1 MRGPEFNIRYKKSF
15 ADGGMLV
22 QPNDDG
28 SRPGYSGKYGPNIR
42 KLTKSDSLEVQVVR
56 GGTGGGKG
64 GQKFYKTFNFDDY
77 GGEAKTLKAAK
88 EYRDSLPKIK
98 KDTGKQSKGQPIGF
112 KKETGGQSEI
122 RKILKEIIKV
132 GGKSFSNE
140 DIRQLI
146 DTGLFPDDDQFRKAV
161 DVVKKEPEFKNLT
174 FEKKPR
180 PRLKTD
186 PVSVLM
192 AKTKE
197 RRNKKINILG
207 SKDYEKELYKYK
219 KEIQEALGLE
229 KYKTSGSISGKP
241 RELLPIEMGHQS
253 SIKQLSLLKQKMRP
267 EDLSP
272 QNYEVNR
279 KGVKKNKGGVQTLED
294 NLNKKFYP
302 EQKKLYIKAKK
313 FIDAGKTVPADLQNK
328 IVSLNEDIQKFVDNT
343 VKKYPLLKDRVN
355 PITIDANDL
364 TVKRGDNVFKQLGI
378 GLVDQDLGDIKI
390 GSMDDLTIKANLAEQ
405 TFREAVD
412 AGLIDEKIGRQRLD
426 KFLNVRDT
434 EILKA
439 EQKPIKNLIASF
451 GGGTCSVFSGKKAT
465 LKADGGRIGLATG
478 TPNIDDCFK
487 SGSAVINSGKVPVDK
502 ADDFVQ
508 LLKRAGGIG
517 RNIMKFG
524 IIPEAMYVAADS
536 LIRVGMGDTFTEA
549 ALRASDYVLPGDQT
563 KTAEISKVSRI
574 FGDETG
580 ELVGRAIDYKNQLA
594 KIKSL
599 EQQKENFEN
608 LSDGGEFSYVGDLS
622 SDVKNT
628 ENLLSKAKK
637 DLDNKFK
644 ISEAE
649 QLYAESKQDDAY
661 DASKATSFLSNL
673 KRKYGDSSNNLS
685 DIETL
690 AAPEKTQMELN
701 LNMLPNFREAMKNPE
716 TRSNLNYA
724 NIPEKDVK
732 KYFTSQG
739 KPEEI
744 SSFLQYQKDLKDAFS
759 LNKLSDTFGKE
770 QVYGT
775 QGTFGGEP
783 VDMTNYQPN
792 SNRFGS
798 QQRPVLYPKGRNPL
812 ELASG
817 GIASLTKTIPPE
829 SGPTPQGLPYVYNNV
844 KKI

>member
-1 MRGPEFNIRYKKSF
+1 MNPYKLKNVFEYLTSNNQLLKKKLKLGTSEIPIPPKRQDVIDVEVINRFTKANPRVDTTNLKPLSVKQSNVKKTENFAEGGRIGYKDGPKLTDFLNVQASGSKSGKQQIQGAPEGITSDKEIINAIITMDIPLTEKVNLIGDLQYGKFRDRIEYNDDEIFLDDPKSYRNRNIGLEYNRGGEGFSGSATVGDRGSEYNIRYKKSF

-502 ADDFVQ
+502 ADDFAQ
-508 LLKRAGGIG
+508 LLKRAGSIG
-517 RNIMKFG
+517 RGIMKFG

-549 ALRASDYVLPGDQT
+549 GLRASDYVLPGDQT
-563 KTAEISKVSRI
+563 KAAEISKVSRI

-594 KIKSL
+594 KDTKFRRSKS
-599 EQQKENFEN
+599 
-608 LSDGGEFSYVGDLS
+608 
-622 SDVKNT
+622 
-628 ENLLSKAKK
+628 
-637 DLDNKFK
+637 
-644 ISEAE
+644 
-649 QLYAESKQDDAY
+649 
-661 DASKATSFLSNL
+661 
-673 KRKYGDSSNNLS
+673 
-685 DIETL
+685 
-690 AAPEKTQMELN
+690 
-701 LNMLPNFREAMKNPE
+701 
-716 TRSNLNYA
+716 
-724 NIPEKDVK
+724 
-732 KYFTSQG
+732 
-739 KPEEI
+739 
-744 SSFLQYQKDLKDAFS
+744 
-759 LNKLSDTFGKE
+759 KL
-770 QVYGT
+770 
-775 QGTFGGEP
+775 
-783 VDMTNYQPN
+783 
-792 SNRFGS
+792 
-798 QQRPVLYPKGRNPL
+798 
-812 ELASG
+812 
-817 GIASLTKTIPPE
+817 
-829 SGPTPQGLPYVYNNV
+829 
-844 KKI
+844 